1 MIKAKGVKDAV
12 RNELFPTADMV
23 VSMSKEFGVPF
34 TTEDFE
40 GSGYFI
46 LLFKFI
52 LLNLFYFNCERRL
65 VAYRNTLKIRS
76 WNQQGGLFH
85 LRNSAGVKGL

>member
-1 MIKAKGVKDAV
+1 MTKLKQVRGAV

-40 GSGYFI
+40 GKVNSSETEGQG
-46 LLFKFI
+46 LLFAIGFMSTFI
-52 LLNLFYFNCERRL
+52 HVLKMSCFGLLEPYSHSC
-65 VAYRNTLKIRS
+65 KPS
-76 WNQQGGLFH
+76 
-85 LRNSAGVKGL
+85 

>member
-1 MIKAKGVKDAV
+1 MYKLLNKQLTKSKGVKDAV

-40 GSGYFI
+40 GNSENMENSIYEMLSPPTVLI
-46 LLFKFI
+46 PIQVLL
-52 LLNLFYFNCERRL
+52 
-65 VAYRNTLKIRS
+65 
-76 WNQQGGLFH
+76 
-85 LRNSAGVKGL
+85 

>member
-1 MIKAKGVKDAV
+1 MTKTKNIRGAV

-40 GSGYFI
+40 GNGCS
-46 LLFKFI
+46 
-52 LLNLFYFNCERRL
+52 NRL
-65 VAYRNTLKIRS
+65 S
-76 WNQQGGLFH
+76 
-85 LRNSAGVKGL
+85 

>member
-1 MIKAKGVKDAV
+1 MTKLKQVRGAV

-40 GSGYFI
+40 GKV
-46 LLFKFI
+46 LLRQKGKDYS
-52 LLNLFYFNCERRL
+52 LL
-65 VAYRNTLKIRS
+65 
-76 WNQQGGLFH
+76 
-85 LRNSAGVKGL
+85 

>member
-1 MIKAKGVKDAV
+1 MSPCLMLQMTKASSIRATV

-40 GSGYFI
+40 GIIPQLY
-46 LLFKFI
+46 LFFD
-52 LLNLFYFNCERRL
+52 LYPRL
-65 VAYRNTLKIRS
+65 WSTI
-76 WNQQGGLFH
+76 H
-85 LRNSAGVKGL
+85 VKHCCLI